1 MSQIE
6 RLQERRIAAADQFLG
21 RCLKVNELSNRP
33 LDQVDQPQ
41 NQPPLTYQI
50 FLMGIL
56 GIFAFVTIV
65 SHRAIFS
72 WPFCQTFEFRQP

>member
-33 LDQVDQPQ
+33 LDQVDQVDQPQ
-41 NQPPLTYQI
+41 SQLPLPIKY
-50 FLMGIL
+50 F
-56 GIFAFVTIV
+56 
-65 SHRAIFS
+65 
-72 WPFCQTFEFRQP
+72 